1 MNTDT
6 VQDIKTIITAMGRN
20 ALAASRALARLT
32 PRRQDAILSA
42 MAGGIADS
50 RADILSANAADMDAG
65 RRNGLSAAMLDRLR
79 LDESAPGHQRGH
91 PDGGG
96 AAESAGQS
104 IRRWTRPNGLK
115 ISKIRVPIGV
125 IAIIY
130 ESRPNVTADAAA
142 LCFKTGN
149 AVILRGGH
157 ESLRSS
163 AALVK
168 AMLDGGRPLGLPEHA
183 IQLVDTS
190 DRAAC
195 ANWSSSKAWWT
206 W

>member
-1 MNTDT
+1 M
-6 VQDIKTIITAMGRN
+6 
-20 ALAASRALARLT
+20 
-32 PRRQDAILSA
+32 
-42 MAGGIADS
+42 
-50 RADILSANAADMDAG
+50 
-65 RRNGLSAAMLDRLR
+65 
-79 LDESAPGHQRGH
+79 
-91 PDGGG
+91 
-96 AAESAGQS
+96 
-104 IRRWTRPNGLK
+104 
-115 ISKIRVPIGV
+115 PIGV

-130 ESRPNVTADAAA
+130 ESRPNVIADAAA

-183 IQLVDTS
+183 IQLRATS